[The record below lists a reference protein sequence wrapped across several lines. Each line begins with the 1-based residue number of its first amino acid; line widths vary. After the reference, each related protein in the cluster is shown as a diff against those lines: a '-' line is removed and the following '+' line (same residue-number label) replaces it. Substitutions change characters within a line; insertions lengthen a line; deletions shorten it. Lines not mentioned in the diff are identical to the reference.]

1 MMTVQC
7 DETMLATHGVALIV
21 AVALFLLP
29 CCGKRPEGLGVVD
42 GRLTPCPSS
51 PNCVSSQS
59 QDADHHVKPFQYKGS
74 FIEAKARLL
83 QVIEGMARV
92 RVRAVEDDYVRAE
105 FTSRVFR
112 FVDDVEFYFDRDHK
126 VVHVRSASRVG
137 YSDLGVNRRRV
148 EKIRQAL
155 GLDK

>member
-7 DETMLATHGVALIV
+7 HETMLTTHGVTLML
-21 AVALFLLP
+21 AVALFVLP
-29 CCGKRPEGLGVVD
+29 CCGKRPKGLGVVD
-42 GRLTPCPSS
+42 GRLTPCPGL
-51 PNCVSSQS
+51 PNCISSQS
-59 QDADHHVKPFQYKGS
+59 QDANHRVEPFQYEGS
-74 FIEAKARLL
+74 LIQAKARLL

-92 RVRAVEDDYVRAE
+92 KITAVEDHYIHAE
-105 FTSRVFR
+105 FTSKIFR

-126 VVHVRSASRVG
+126 IIHVRSASRVG